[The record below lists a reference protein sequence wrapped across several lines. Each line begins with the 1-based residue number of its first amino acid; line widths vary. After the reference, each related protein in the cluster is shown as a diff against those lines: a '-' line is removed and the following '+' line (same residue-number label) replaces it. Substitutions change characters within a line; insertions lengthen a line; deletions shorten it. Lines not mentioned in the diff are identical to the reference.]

1 MNKFKVGDRV
11 KYMHNGSTVY
21 NGVVVEIN
29 SGLHKNM
36 NLCKLENFKG
46 HKGNGCTNRGKDFD
60 TSDYWYC
67 CDEYTEL
74 VAKSSYH
81 FKYNV
86 GDTVC
91 VNYHYKKKTHTIVKL
106 CIEGDIFPGTYEL
119 DNGLH
124 YEERFLT
131 LVTKAEKSNKDKN
144 DGEKVMMNK
153 ISKVTNIR
161 KGSKIVVIP
170 QEKAA
175 PLRVACE
182 TLIATI
188 DGVDYEA
195 VCMPGDTFKIEDGI
209 KAIVTKYIFGGQTE
223 YNKYINKLVK
233 FYDTCKKQRDE
244 EERIIKKKEKEIARK
259 KDRAERKAN
268 AERQARIDE
277 MSEAFLKAMRNNS
290 ITDKERADRIA
301 MDIETMLDIYAKKGL
316 IIEVSDSAV
325 EDAENND

>member
-11 KYMHNGSTVY
+11 KYMYNGTVY

-29 SGLHKNM
+29 SGMWKNM

-46 HKGNGCTNRGKDFD
+46 HAGNDSTNRGEDFD
-60 TSDYWYC
+60 TRDYWYC
-67 CDEYTEL
+67 NDESL
-74 VAKSSYH
+74 QLIKSQYH

-86 GDTVC
+86 GDTVR
-91 VNYHYKKKTHTIVKL
+91 VNDHLKTTYTVVKL

-124 YEERFLT
+124 YKEEGLT
-131 LVTKAEKSNKDKN
+131 LITKAEKSNEDKN

-175 PLRVACE
+175 PLRIACE

-195 VCMPGDTFKIEDGI
+195 VCMPGDTFNIEDGI

-259 KDRAERKAN
+259 KARAERKAN